1 MTISL
6 ILIIILLS
14 CIATLAFV
22 KINRFIVLLMCTS
35 VLVNILTLMDYT
47 TKETYQK
54 ALTNNPYEMVILYD
68 IEKQPVDT
76 IYKLKKD
83 E

>member
-1 MTISL
+1 
-6 ILIIILLS
+6 
-14 CIATLAFV
+14 
-22 KINRFIVLLMCTS
+22 
-35 VLVNILTLMDYT
+35 MDYT